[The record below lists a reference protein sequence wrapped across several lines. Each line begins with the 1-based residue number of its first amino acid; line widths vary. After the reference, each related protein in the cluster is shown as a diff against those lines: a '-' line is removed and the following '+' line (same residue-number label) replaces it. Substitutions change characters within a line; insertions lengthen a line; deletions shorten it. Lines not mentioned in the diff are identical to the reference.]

1 MRSQDLRFNMS
12 EKEAFVSIVLPTYD
26 ERENIGPLLSGIHA
40 ELQRMW
46 SYEVIVVDDSS
57 PDGTADVVRN
67 AAAEYPSI
75 RLVERPRKLGLGS
88 AVAAGLSIAKGD
100 YWVMMDADL
109 SHRPQDLPILLEA
122 LANADIVVGS
132 RYISGGATQGWPLQR
147 RLMSRAAG
155 MLAQQALGLDI
166 RDATSGFPAFRRET
180 VEPLLPSL
188 RPEGFKLLL
197 EIVVR
202 ATQARVTE
210 APITFVERR
219 HGKSKLSTGEALQ
232 FFRLCWQ
239 LRSRS
244 RSSLG

>member
-1 MRSQDLRFNMS
+1 MS
-12 EKEAFVSIVLPTYD
+12 KKDALVSIVLPTYD

-40 ELQRMW
+40 ELQCMW
-46 SYEVIVVDDSS
+46 SHEVIVVDDGS
-57 PDGTADVVRN
+57 PDGTADVVRS

-88 AVAAGLSIAKGD
+88 AVAAGFSIAKGD

-109 SHRPQDLPILLEA
+109 SHRPQDLPVLLEA

-155 MLAQQALGLDI
+155 MLAQQVLGLDI
-166 RDATSGFPAFRRET
+166 RDATSGFAAFRRET

-188 RPEGFKLLL
+188 QPEGFKLLL
-197 EIVVR
+197 EIVVK
-202 ATQARVTE
+202 ANQALVTE

-232 FFRLCWQ
+232 FLRLCWQ

-244 RSSLG
+244 QSGLG

>member
-1 MRSQDLRFNMS
+1 MRSQDLQFNMS
-12 EKEAFVSIVLPTYD
+12 KKEAFVSIVLPTYD

-40 ELQRMW
+40 ELQRIW

-57 PDGTADVVRN
+57 PDGTADVVRS
-67 AAAEYPSI
+67 AASEYPSI

-88 AVAAGLSIAKGD
+88 AVAAGFSIAKGD

-166 RDATSGFPAFRRET
+166 RDATSGFAAFRRET

>member
-1 MRSQDLRFNMS
+1 MS
-12 EKEAFVSIVLPTYD
+12 KKEAFVSIVLPTYD

-40 ELQRMW
+40 ELQCMW
-46 SYEVIVVDDSS
+46 SYEVIVVDDGS
-57 PDGTADVVRN
+57 PDGTADVVRS

-88 AVAAGLSIAKGD
+88 AVAAGFSIATGD

-132 RYISGGATQGWPLQR
+132 RYIPGGATQGWPLQR

-166 RDATSGFPAFRRET
+166 RDATSGFAAFRRET

-188 RPEGFKLLL
+188 QPEGFKLLL

-232 FFRLCWQ
+232 FFTVVLATSESVPF
-239 LRSRS
+239 RSRVMGGIS
-244 RSSLG
+244 QET

>member
-1 MRSQDLRFNMS
+1 MS
-12 EKEAFVSIVLPTYD
+12 KKEAFVSIVLPTYD

-40 ELQRMW
+40 ELQCMW
-46 SYEVIVVDDSS
+46 SYEVIVVDDGS
-57 PDGTADVVRN
+57 PDGTADVVRS

-88 AVAAGLSIAKGD
+88 AVAAGFSIAKGD

-122 LANADIVVGS
+122 LASADIVVGS
-132 RYISGGATQGWPLQR
+132 RYIPGGATQGWPLQR

-155 MLAQQALGLDI
+155 MLAQKALGLDI
-166 RDATSGFPAFRRET
+166 RDATSGFAAFRRET

-188 RPEGFKLLL
+188 QPEGFKLLL

-232 FFRLCWQ
+232 FLRLCWQ

-244 RSSLG
+244 QSGLG

>member
-1 MRSQDLRFNMS
+1 MS
-12 EKEAFVSIVLPTYD
+12 KKEAFVSIVLPTYD

-40 ELQRMW
+40 ELQCMW
-46 SYEVIVVDDSS
+46 SYEVIVVDDGS
-57 PDGTADVVRN
+57 PDGTADVVRS

-88 AVAAGLSIAKGD
+88 AVAAGFSIAKGD

-132 RYISGGATQGWPLQR
+132 RYIPGGATQGWPLQR

-155 MLAQQALGLDI
+155 MLAQKALGLDI
-166 RDATSGFPAFRRET
+166 RDATSGFAAFRRET

-188 RPEGFKLLL
+188 QPEGFKLLL

-232 FFRLCWQ
+232 FLRLCWQ

-244 RSSLG
+244 RSGLE

>member
-1 MRSQDLRFNMS
+1 
-12 EKEAFVSIVLPTYD
+12 
-26 ERENIGPLLSGIHA
+26 
-40 ELQRMW
+40 
-46 SYEVIVVDDSS
+46 
-57 PDGTADVVRN
+57 
-67 AAAEYPSI
+67 
-75 RLVERPRKLGLGS
+75 
-88 AVAAGLSIAKGD
+88 
-100 YWVMMDADL
+100 MMDADL

-166 RDATSGFPAFRRET
+166 RDATSGFAAFRRET
-180 VEPLLPSL
+180 MAPLLPSL

-219 HGKSKLSTGEALQ
+219 HGKSKLSIGEALQ

>member
-1 MRSQDLRFNMS
+1 MS
-12 EKEAFVSIVLPTYD
+12 KKEAFVSIVLPTYD
-26 ERENIGPLLSGIHA
+26 ELENIGPLLSGIHV
-40 ELQRMW
+40 ELQCMW
-46 SYEVIVVDDSS
+46 SYEVIVVDDGS
-57 PDGTADVVRN
+57 PDGTADVVRS

-88 AVAAGLSIAKGD
+88 AVAAGFSIAKGD

-122 LANADIVVGS
+122 LASADIVVGS
-132 RYISGGATQGWPLQR
+132 RYIPGGATQGWPLQR

-166 RDATSGFPAFRRET
+166 RDATSGFAAFRRET

-219 HGKSKLSTGEALQ
+219 HGKSKLSTGEAWQ
-232 FFRLCWQ
+232 FLRLCWQ

-244 RSSLG
+244 QSGLG

>member
-1 MRSQDLRFNMS
+1 MTENR
-12 EKEAFVSIVLPTYD
+12 AAISIVVPTYN
-26 ERENIGPLLSGIHA
+26 ERDNIALLISGLRA
-40 ELQRMW
+40 ALEETW
-46 SYEVIVVDDSS
+46 EFEVIVVDDGS
-57 PDGTADVVRN
+57 PDGTADVVRS

-88 AVAAGLSIAKGD
+88 AVAAGFSLAKGD

-155 MLAQQALGLDI
+155 MLAQKALGLEI
-166 RDATSGFPAFRRET
+166 RDATSGFAAFRRET

-219 HGKSKLSTGEALQ
+219 HGKSKLSIGEALQ